1 MRRPLRVSEPR
12 LLVTGF
18 PAFSNFESNISEEVL
33 SRLEETGL
41 PGIDVVTWLLSVDE
55 DGSRAVAEQISDGIL
70 VDGILHLG
78 LATRRDSICLER
90 QARNRFSMRESDN
103 SGRLRDSGEIVEG
116 GPPTLLT
123 TASIH
128 VMDEEF
134 EHDDNVGWSEDAGG
148 YVCNETFY
156 RTLLAIRDS
165 GNNPIPA
172 LFVHLPPEA
181 QVALDTQV
189 DVIRRIAACL
199 VSRPT
204 YEVVGGMLFDSEGR
218 ILACKRPEGDA
229 WAGWWEFPGGKIE
242 AHEGPESALIRE
254 LVEEIGVSTKPIRRI
269 EQTRYEYSDR
279 TVNLQLWDCGVVDP
293 DSIRLVEHDE
303 VRWLSDEELLDVKWL
318 PADLPIVERWWRE
331 GIPRG

>member
-18 PAFSNFESNISEEVL
+18 PVFSNFKSNISEEVL

-70 VDGILHLG
+70 VDGIIHLG

-189 DVIRRIAACL
+189 DVIRRIAVCL

-279 TVNLQLWDCGVVDP
+279 SVNLQLWDCGVVDP

>member
-1 MRRPLRVSEPR
+1 MSEPR

-18 PAFSNFESNISEEVL
+18 PAFSEFESNISEEVL
-33 SRLEETGL
+33 ARLEDAGL

-55 DGSRAVAEQISDGIL
+55 AGSRAVAEQIREGIQ

-78 LATRRDSICLER
+78 LAARRDSICLER
-90 QARNRFSMRESDN
+90 QARNDFSMREPDN
-103 SGRLRDSGEIVEG
+103 SGRFLDSGEIVG
-116 GPPTLLT
+116 DGPRTLLT

-156 RTLLAIRDS
+156 HTLLAIRDS
-165 GNNPIPA
+165 GNDPIPT

-181 QVALDTQV
+181 HVALDTQV
-189 DVIRRIAACL
+189 DVVRRIAARL

-204 YEVVGGMLFDSEGR
+204 YEVVGGLLFDSEGR
-218 ILACKRPEGDA
+218 ILACRRPEGDA

-254 LVEEIGVSTKPIRRI
+254 LVEEIGVSTKPTRRI
-269 EQTRYEYSDR
+269 EQTRYEYPDR
-279 TVNLQLWDCGVVDP
+279 SVNLQLWDCGVVDP
-293 DSIRLVEHDE
+293 DSIRLIEHDE
-303 VRWLSDEELLDVKWL
+303 ARWLSVEELLEVKWL
-318 PADLPIVERWWRE
+318 PADLPIVERWRRE
-331 GIPRG
+331 GIPRA

>member
-1 MRRPLRVSEPR
+1 MSEPR

-18 PAFSNFESNISEEVL
+18 PAFSDFESNISEKML
-33 SRLEETGL
+33 ARLEDAGP

-55 DGSRAVAEQISDGIL
+55 AGSRAVAEQICEGIQ
-70 VDGILHLG
+70 VNGILHLG
-78 LATRRDSICLER
+78 LAAMRDSICLER
-90 QARNRFSMRESDN
+90 QARNGFSMKEPDN
-103 SGRLRDSGEIVEG
+103 SGRFLESGEIVEN
-116 GPPTLLT
+116 GPLKLLT
-123 TASIH
+123 TAPIH
-128 VMDEEF
+128 VMEEEF

-156 RTLLAIRDS
+156 RTLLAIRES
-165 GNNPIPA
+165 GQDAMPA

-181 QVALDTQV
+181 EVSMDAQV
-189 DVIRRIAACL
+189 DAVMRIAACM
-199 VSRPT
+199 VTRPT
-204 YEVVGGMLFDSEGR
+204 YEVVGGLLFDSEGR

-254 LVEEIGVSTKPIRRI
+254 LVEEIGVSTKPVRRI
-269 EQTRYEYSDR
+269 EQTYYEYPDR
-279 TVNLQLWDCGVVDP
+279 SVNLQLWDCGVVDP

-303 VRWLSDEELLDVKWL
+303 ARWLSEEELLDVKWL

-331 GIPRG
+331 GIPRA